1 MTTKTLADPKK
12 KAAKADF
19 QAVERIKDMP
29 LLILQNIVLFPENT
43 VPLASLQGLR
53 PYNLQA
59 LQKGNLKVGVV
70 TRINAKDEKKI
81 VVSGYGTEA
90 IITGLLKLPNGE
102 LGALLKGTRKFVIH
116 NVKKEK
122 EGFWGKVTI
131 IQDLPL
137 ERTETFLAL
146 IKAIKNLV
154 LKLLKLNPAL
164 SQEAVALLYAT
175 EDPGLLGDVIV
186 PHLSLTVQEKLF
198 FLSCFDVN
206 ARMRQLLT
214 YLTKEIDLL
223 EISTKIQDEV
233 KGDIHDNF
241 KRNFL
246 REQMQIIKKELS
258 ELGDEVDE
266 ISRLQDEIKK
276 LPLPPEA
283 REATDREFDRLG
295 MMHNSSPE
303 YMVAWTYL
311 TWIKDLPWALA
322 DEQKQIAVEIDK
334 AKSILEAHHFG
345 LTKVKERI
353 LEYIAVIQH
362 KKSIPGQVL
371 LLVGPPGVGKSS
383 LAKSIAK
390 SLNRPFVKVSLGGV
404 KDEAEIRGHRRTYI
418 GSLPGKIIQALKEAK
433 AMNPVILLD
442 EIDKAGASN
451 VMGDVS
457 SALLE
462 VLDPEQNARFV
473 DHYLSVPYDLSQVIF
488 VATANTTRSISAP
501 LLDRMEAI
509 ELSGYT
515 ESEKSHIAHK
525 HLIPRMQKEMGLLD
539 SELAFSSELLQLI
552 IRHYTREA
560 GVRQLDR
567 QIHTI
572 GRKHVRQ
579 LVEKKTELATAIPP
593 QQLLPLL
600 GVPRYHEEPR
610 DQHLPAG
617 VAVGLA
623 YTAFGGDILYIE
635 SRKSMAQEG
644 RGKLMLTG
652 SLGKVMQESA
662 QAVYSF
668 LLSYAEAFGFDRKEM
683 EQSTIHVHLP
693 DGATPKD
700 GPSAGVALLC
710 TLASLFSGKS
720 LPSNLA
726 MTGEITLRGQVLAVG
741 GIKEKLIAAHRYRK
755 TKVIIPTAN
764 WLDLED
770 LPAEVLNDLEI
781 FPVSDMNDVLSIAGL
796 IPAGIEQG
804 EIAPQKFIKGVAS
817 PFSPEGMW
825 QHHLPNSPAIVPGLS
840 R

>member
-1 MTTKTLADPKK
+1 MSTSSSSEPKDSAKKTPYL
-12 KAAKADF
+12 
-19 QAVERIKDMP
+19 AVERIKDMP

-43 VPLASLQGLR
+43 VPLASLQGLK

-70 TRINAKDEKKI
+70 TRLNRKDDKKI
-81 VVSGYGTEA
+81 VISGYGSEA

-116 NVKKEK
+116 SVKKEK
-122 EGFWGKVTI
+122 EGFWGNVTVT
-131 IQDLPL
+131 QDPTC
-137 ERTETFLAL
+137 ERNEGFLAL

-175 EDPGLLGDVIV
+175 EDPAMLGDVIV
-186 PHLSLTVQEKLF
+186 PHLSLTVQEKLY

-206 ARMRQLLT
+206 ARMRQLLK

-223 EISTKIQDEV
+223 EISTKIQEEV

-266 ISRLQDEIKK
+266 VSRLNEELKK
-276 LPLPPEA
+276 LSLAPEV
-283 REATDREFDRLG
+283 REAVDREFDRLG
-295 MMHNSSPE
+295 MMHSGSPE

-311 TWIKDLPWALA
+311 TWIKDLPWVLS
-322 DEQKQIAVEIDK
+322 EESQQLEVEISK
-334 AKSILEAHHFG
+334 ARSMLEDNHFG
-345 LTKVKERI
+345 LAKVKERI

-362 KKSIPGQVL
+362 KKSISGQVL

-383 LAKSIAK
+383 LVKSIAK
-390 SLNRPFVKVSLGGV
+390 ALGRPFVKVSLGGV

-418 GSLPGKIIQALKEAK
+418 GSLPGKIIQGMKEAK
-433 AMNPVILLD
+433 ALNPVILLD
-442 EIDKAGASN
+442 EIDKAGIAN
-451 VMGDVS
+451 LMGDVS

-473 DHYLSVPYDLSQVIF
+473 DHYLGVPYDLSQVIF

-501 LLDRMEAI
+501 LLDRMEVLD
-509 ELSGYT
+509 LSGYT
-515 ESEKSHIAHK
+515 ENEKTNIARN
-525 HLIPRMQKEMGLLD
+525 HLIPRMRNQLGL
-539 SELAFSSELLQLI
+539 ETEQVQFSNELLQLI

-567 QIHTI
+567 QIFSI

-579 LVEKKTELATAIPP
+579 LVERKTDFSAEVPP
-593 QQLLPLL
+593 AQLLSLL
-600 GVPRYHEEPR
+600 GIPRYFEEPR
-610 DQHLPAG
+610 DKKLPAG
-617 VAVGLA
+617 VAIGLA
-623 YTAFGGDILYIE
+623 YTSVGGDILYIE
-635 SRKSMAQEG
+635 SRKSPSQEG

-662 QAVYSF
+662 QAVYSY
-668 LLSYAEAFGFDRKEM
+668 LLSNAETFFLDPKEL
-683 EQSTIHVHLP
+683 ESSTIHIHLP

-700 GPSAGVALLC
+700 GPSAGLALLC

-720 LPSNLA
+720 LPSSLA

-741 GIKEKLIAAHRYRK
+741 GIKEKLLAAHRYQK
-755 TKVIIPTAN
+755 TKIIIPAAN
-764 WLDLED
+764 WMDLDD
-770 LPAEVLNDLEI
+770 LPAEVLDELELY
-781 FPVSDMNDVLSIAGL
+781 PVSLMSDVLTIVGLMPAAADQQAIMPMKFVRGSAASFSGFGMMPQPLQLPAASI
-796 IPAGIEQG
+796 PT
-804 EIAPQKFIKGVAS
+804 
-817 PFSPEGMW
+817 
-825 QHHLPNSPAIVPGLS
+825 LPS
-840 R
+840 